1 MRSKLDIEID
11 ICMVENR
18 VIEFKSYNRMTD
30 ARSEQEKLV
39 SLLLELDEVT
49 GHETAEALCYV

>member
-11 ICMVENR
+11 ICMTEER
-18 VIEFKSYNRMTD
+18 VSYFKSYNRMTD

-39 SLLLELDEVT
+39 SLLIELDEVT
-49 GHETAEALCYV
+49 G